1 MPVCGGEYLE
11 GRLRLQEVSPWKIE
25 ILEGFEGYEG
35 EDDLDFPILTP
46 EKWDCKGQL
55 PGDELRGLELEFWGY
70 IPNDGGG
77 GWFSVEFDHGES
89 SYQFTS
95 KYIVPSILEGTE
107 NKDSGIARGFL
118 TWTNGALLLAIG
130 IAVASFVRVRRGG
143 QGAPSP

>member
-35 EDDLDFPILTP
+35 EDDLGFPILTP

-107 NKDSGIARGFL
+107 N
-118 TWTNGALLLAIG
+118 GALLLAIG